1 VVWNSHRFPLAF
13 LPSFI
18 DLQKGALMARSAT
31 VLVVLVAFSTFTGAT
46 LAQTASKP
54 DGLWRGAIGAG
65 MSATSGNTDS
75 TNFNV
80 SADAV
85 RETNYDKLNGY
96 LQALYGTRENGGATE
111 KTSELIR
118 AGGGY
123 NRDTNHRYF
132 GFGTL
137 DFERNGLI
145 DLDLRSVFA
154 GGIGYH
160 IIRSER
166 LNFDISTGPAY
177 NREQYKTLT
186 RDALEWLFAEESTH
200 TLNPAVSFRQRL
212 TYYPSLRE
220 SGEYRV
226 VFDGGFVFKITERWN
241 ATMTLN
247 DRYQSNPLVGVK
259 KNDVLFVTGLQYAF
273 NP

>member
-1 VVWNSHRFPLAF
+1 MVRPTA
-13 LPSFI
+13 
-18 DLQKGALMARSAT
+18 
-31 VLVVLVAFSTFTGAT
+31 VLVIFSAFTSVAF
-46 LAQTASKP
+46 AQTASKP

-75 TNFNV
+75 TNFSL

-85 RETNYDKLNGY
+85 RQTKYDKLNGY
-96 LQALYGTRENGGATE
+96 LQALYGTREAGGTTE

-118 AGGGY
+118 AGGAY
-123 NRDTNHRYF
+123 NRDTNERFF

-145 DLDLRSVFA
+145 DLDLRSVIA

-160 IIRSER
+160 FIKSER
-166 LNFDISTGPAY
+166 LAFDISTGPAY
-177 NREQYKTLT
+177 NREEYKTLT

-200 TLNPAVSFRQRL
+200 TLSPAVSFKQRL
-212 TYYPSLRE
+212 TYYPNLRD
-220 SGEYRV
+220 SGEYRL
-226 VFDGGFVFKITERWN
+226 VFDAGFVFKITDRWN
-241 ATMTLN
+241 ATMTIN
-247 DRYQSNPLVGVK
+247 DRYQSNPLPGVK
-259 KNDVLFVTGLQYAF
+259 KNDMLIVTGLQYAF